1 MAPATSLTIDEMV
14 QAIKTDGF
22 LFLKDAAKG
31 VQAEE
36 FGGKRFPITTNE
48 GIDFCKAH
56 TFRDPVRRCCYPFSP
71 PHLTGRVANYR
82 DPGVCVWLLLP
93 GNVHRPSSLPRLRAQ
108 LLH

>member
-1 MAPATSLTIDEMV
+1 MEGIEDMATQFSSSFVPCRPLRATSQFLSGYPPSRPHKSISELGPAMASATSPTIDEMV

-56 TFRDPVRRCCYPFSP
+56 TFRDPVRRC
-71 PHLTGRVANYR
+71 
-82 DPGVCVWLLLP
+82 
-93 GNVHRPSSLPRLRAQ
+93 
-108 LLH
+108 